1 MFNYLIGAWIITS
14 MFGSS
19 YNQRRKRYNKLVAK
33 HLKQMDERI
42 IKYIGLIRRGSI
54 AERGIADALSDNL
67 DIYSLED
74 INYLLNGIA
83 QELPEAATRIAQY
96 IDAMPGTPQ
105 ARGYGVE
112 FV

>member
-1 MFNYLIGAWIITS
+1 MFNFLIGAWVLTT

-19 YNQRRKRYNKLVAK
+19 YNQRRKKYNKLVAK

-42 IKYIGLIRRGSI
+42 EKYIRLIRRGSI
-54 AERGIADALSDNL
+54 AERGIADAFSDNL

-74 INYLLNGIA
+74 INYILNGIY

-96 IDAMPGTPQ
+96 IDALPGTPQ
-105 ARGYGVE
+105 PRGYGVE